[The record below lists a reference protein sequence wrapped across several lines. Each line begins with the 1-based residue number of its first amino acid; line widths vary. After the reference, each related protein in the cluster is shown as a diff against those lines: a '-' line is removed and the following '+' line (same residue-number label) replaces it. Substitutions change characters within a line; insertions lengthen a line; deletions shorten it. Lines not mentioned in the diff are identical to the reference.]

1 MKTQNKHVFFFFDE
15 DDSEPKQTTNPLIRR
30 FVSLDL
36 LGLNEI
42 YITNKIKSHIPDTWS
57 KHFYLFEDVET
68 MKISAFDTGLQNL
81 HAFREI
87 KDDGTSLVWYKNRR
101 LVYMDGYLRSL
112 SCSRKYILF
121 VTDFYRRLLLSI
133 DLLVGCQIVHNN
145 IGFKSL
151 VVDFETPILTNFRF
165 GLDLKT
171 NSRSN
176 IKMFFKQYTPDRLQ
190 WTLEIHLLCYLQTNK
205 LDSLSFHNIELVVKS
220 VIAENTFLKTFGQK
234 IVAEY
239 IDEGINYFSKYV
251 NKNTDWIVDDILRY
265 ANTWDNYALSV
276 AYLKIIIDLYNTCFI
291 SKGNSVSKSN
301 SKFLIQFMRLL
312 VTNIHSNPLK
322 RLLVKDTTNKFAKLM
337 DECDMNDLYLLVCKL

>member
-1 MKTQNKHVFFFFDE
+1 MKTLNKHVFFFFD
-15 DDSEPKQTTNPLIRR
+15 DDSDVSIGTKDPLVRR
-30 FVSLDL
+30 FVSMDL

-42 YITNKIKSHIPDTWS
+42 HITNKIKNQIPDTWS

-68 MKISAFDTGLQNL
+68 MKIGALDTGIQNL
-81 HAFREI
+81 HAFREL
-87 KDDGTSLVWYKNRR
+87 KDDGTSLVWYKNRH

-121 VTDFYRRLLLSI
+121 VTDFYRRLLLNI

-176 IKMFFKQYTPDRLQ
+176 IKRFFIQYAPDRLQ
-190 WTLEIHLLCYLQTNK
+190 WALEIHLLCYLQTNK
-205 LDSLSFHNIELVVKS
+205 LDSLSFSNIELVVKS
-220 VIAENTFLKTFGQK
+220 VVAENTFLKTFGQK
-234 IVAEY
+234 IVTKY

-251 NKNTDWIVDDILRY
+251 NKNTDWIVDDVLRY

-276 AYLKIIIDLYNTCFI
+276 AYLKIIIDLYSNI
-291 SKGNSVSKSN
+291 SNKNSKAN
-301 SKFLIQFMRLL
+301 KSKFLIQFMQLL

>member
-1 MKTQNKHVFFFFDE
+1 MKTQNKHVFFFFD
-15 DDSEPKQTTNPLIRR
+15 DDSDVSIGTKDPLVRR
-30 FVSLDL
+30 FVSMDL

-42 YITNKIKSHIPDTWS
+42 HITNKIKHQIPDTWS

-68 MKISAFDTGLQNL
+68 MKIGALDTGIQNL
-81 HAFREI
+81 HAFREL
-87 KDDGTSLVWYKNRR
+87 KDDGTSLVWYKNRH

-121 VTDFYRRLLLSI
+121 VTDFYRRLLLNI

-176 IKMFFKQYTPDRLQ
+176 IKQFFIQYAPDRLQ
-190 WTLEIHLLCYLQTNK
+190 WALEIHLLCYLQTNK
-205 LDSLSFHNIELVVKS
+205 LDSLSFSNIELVVKS
-220 VIAENTFLKTFGQK
+220 VVTQNTFLKTFGQK
-234 IVAEY
+234 IVTKY
-239 IDEGINYFSKYV
+239 IDEGIDYFSKYV
-251 NKNTDWIVDDILRY
+251 NKNTDWIVDDVLRY

-276 AYLKIIIDLYNTCFI
+276 AYLKIIIDLYSNI
-291 SKGNSVSKSN
+291 SNKNSKAN
-301 SKFLIQFMRLL
+301 KSKFLIQFMQLL